1 MPMATT
7 VETGPSIV
15 DRTAALKEFDE
26 TKAGVKGL
34 VDSGITSIP
43 SIFHHPNLHIT
54 STTSH
59 LSIPTIDFS
68 LPRPIA
74 VDLIRSVSINWGF
87 FQVINHGIPLS
98 TIQTTISTFRSFNEL
113 PADVRCKHY
122 KRGMEGGFS
131 YSSNV
136 DLYKSVAASWRDT
149 IQIMTGPARP
159 DLNLIPEVCRMELV
173 AWDERAKEVARELM
187 GMMCEGLGVGVGRME
202 EMTCLEG
209 RLMAC
214 HYYPPCPEPDRTMGT
229 AVHTDPCAL
238 TLLVED
244 QVGGLQVK
252 QEGEDGEEFWVDVKP
267 VPGALVINVGD
278 LLQIMSNDTYKSVE
292 HRVVANSQQDARVS
306 IAIFYNPGKKGES
319 DLYGP
324 LTELISLEKPAV
336 YRNFT
341 MTEFMGRFFGK
352 ELKSKALVECFKVID
367 IAE

>member
-7 VETGPSIV
+7 IETGPSSV
-15 DRTAALKEFDE
+15 DRAAALKEFDE

-68 LPRPIA
+68 LPRPIV
-74 VDLIRSVSINWGF
+74 VDLIRSASINWGF
-87 FQVINHGIPLS
+87 FQLINHGIPLS

-113 PADVRCKHY
+113 PTNVRCKHY

-214 HYYPPCPEPDRTMGT
+214 HYYPPCPEPDQTMGT

-292 HRVVANSQQDARVS
+292 HRVRANSEQDARVS
-306 IAIFYNPGKKGES
+306 IAIFYNPGKRGEL

-324 LTELISLEKPAV
+324 LPELISSEKPAV

-341 MTEFMGRFFGK
+341 MREFMGTFFGK
-352 ELKSKALVECFKVID
+352 ELRSKSLVECFKL
-367 IAE
+367 